1 MADTPVR
8 TTTGAAG
15 FPLSEENQPAAVP
28 LTNNEANPTTFG
40 ATGGTAPGIKY
51 NVSRLQYPAKV
62 GATPDMRHYMG
73 FFINV
78 RGKSKY
84 KANYQS
90 VEVNRTDEQS
100 INRENLDT
108 AVKTAQTVGTTVIGG
123 KLGYSA
129 ATKFFAT
136 AGQNAPNAVKVV
148 GTVGATAA
156 AAYAGYEAGGKVA
169 NYFEADKTFRISDAI
184 MMAVQE
190 RPSVTYGVN
199 YQAKDMGTLA
209 GGAAGLAGMLAG
221 GMSVADAAQSN
232 MGAEAARALLLN
244 ASQVPSGIANAIG
257 ASEFDAKAAA
267 SLGTGTALN
276 PFREQIFQSVDTRT
290 FKFDYKFL
298 PRSGAESENVWR
310 IINRFKFHMHP
321 ELSAGGLFYIY
332 PSEFNIVYYYNNV
345 PNPTLFNISTCV
357 LENMTVDYGGQQFG
371 SFLDGYPTEINM
383 SLKFI
388 ELEVL
393 TKERINLGF

>member
-8 TTTGAAG
+8 TTTGGAG
-15 FPLSEENQPAAVP
+15 FPLSEDKSESP
-28 LTNNEANPTTFG
+28 LPITNADANPTTFG
-40 ATGGTAPGIKY
+40 ASGGTAPGIKY
-51 NVSRLQYPAKV
+51 NVEQLRYPKNVANS
-62 GATPDMRHYMG
+62 PDMRHYMG
-73 FFINV
+73 FFINI

-84 KANYQS
+84 KANYKS

-100 INRENLDT
+100 INREALDT
-108 AVKTAQTVGTTVIGG
+108 VIKTGLTVGTAVVGG

-156 AAYAGYEAGGKVA
+156 AAYAGYQAGGKVA
-169 NYFEADKTFRISDAI
+169 NYFESDKTFRISDAI
-184 MMAVQE
+184 MLAVQE
-190 RPSVTYGVN
+190 KPSVTYGVN

-209 GGAAGLAGMLAG
+209 GGLAAAVAG
-221 GMSVADAAQSN
+221 GQSFADTAQSAL
-232 MGAEAARALLLN
+232 GAEAARAMLLN
-244 ASQVPSGIANAIG
+244 AAQIPSGIANAIG

-267 SLGTGTALN
+267 SIGTGTALN

-357 LENMTVDYGGQQFG
+357 LENMTVDYGGQQWG
-371 SFLDGYPTEINM
+371 SFNDGYPTEINI
-383 SLKFI
+383 SLKFV

-393 TKERINLGF
+393 TKERINLGY

>member
-1 MADTPVR
+1 MADAIK
-8 TTTGAAG
+8 TTTGASG
-15 FPLSEENQPAAVP
+15 FPLSEDKDGSP
-28 LTNNEANPTTFG
+28 LPINNSEANPTTFG
-40 ATGGTAPGIKY
+40 TNGGTAPGIKY
-51 NVSRLQYPAKV
+51 NVEQLRYPRNVAN
-62 GATPDMRHYMG
+62 APDMRHYMG
-73 FFINV
+73 FFINI

-84 KANYQS
+84 KANYKTI
-90 VEVNRTDEQS
+90 EVNRTDEQS
-100 INRENLDT
+100 INREALDT
-108 AVKTAQTVGTTVIGG
+108 VIKTAQTVGTTVVGG

-136 AGQNAPNAVKVV
+136 AGQNAPNGVKVV

-169 NYFEADKTFRISDAI
+169 NYFESDKTFRISDAI
-184 MMAVQE
+184 MLAVQE
-190 RPSVTYGVN
+190 KPSVTYGVN

-209 GGAAGLAGMLAG
+209 GGLAAAVAG
-221 GMSVADAAQSN
+221 GQSFADTAQSAL
-232 MGAEAARALLLN
+232 GAEAARAMLLN
-244 ASQVPSGIANAIG
+244 AAQVPSGIANAIG
-257 ASEFDAKAAA
+257 ASEFDQKAAA
-267 SLGTGTALN
+267 SIGTGTALN

-332 PSEFNIVYYYNNV
+332 PSEFNIVYYYNNQ

-357 LENMTVDYGGQQFG
+357 LENMTVDYGGQQWG
-371 SFLDGYPTEINM
+371 SFNDGYPTEINI
-383 SLKFI
+383 SLKFV

>member
-1 MADTPVR
+1 MADTPIR
-8 TTTGAAG
+8 TTTGGTG
-15 FPLSEENQPAAVP
+15 FPISQDSDGSP
-28 LTNNEANPTTFG
+28 LPITNSEANPTTFG
-40 ATGGTAPGIKY
+40 AEGGAAPGLKY
-51 NVSRLQYPAKV
+51 NVKKLQYPAKV

-73 FFINV
+73 FFINI

-84 KANYQS
+84 KANYKS
-90 VEVNRTDEQS
+90 IEVNRTDEQS
-100 INRENLDT
+100 INREALDT
-108 AVKTAQTVGTTVIGG
+108 VIKTAAIAGTTILAG

-129 ATKFFAT
+129 STKFFAT
-136 AGQNAPNAVKVV
+136 AGRNLPNKVKVI
-148 GTVGATAA
+148 GTIAATGAA
-156 AAYAGYEAGGKVA
+156 ATGGFAAGSAVA

-184 MMAVQE
+184 MLAVQE

-209 GGAAGLAGMLAG
+209 GGLAAAVAG
-221 GMSVADAAQSN
+221 GQSFTDTATGN
-232 MGAEAARALLLN
+232 LGAEAARAMLLN
-244 ASQVPSGIANAIG
+244 AAQIPAGIANAIG
-257 ASEFDAKAAA
+257 ASEFDVKAAA
-267 SLGTGTALN
+267 SIGSGTALN

-290 FKFDYKFL
+290 FQFDYKFL

-310 IINRFKFHMHP
+310 IINSFKFHMHP
-321 ELSAGGLFYIY
+321 EMSAGGLFYIY

-345 PNPTLFNISTCV
+345 PNTTLFNISTCV

-371 SFLDGYPTEINM
+371 SFNDGYATEINM
-383 SLKFI
+383 RLKFV